1 LSFGINHYLCSQKI
15 NNMKKIYALLCLFCP
30 LMAFSQA
37 TSVTYVTENEKCIIW
52 QPGVKLTFEMFENVN
67 PDTADI
73 RIMKKVNSQLMPY
86 TLLAYVV
93 DVPKVPKV
101 IKRGRKKILQ
111 PDKGYFAAEFSK
123 SWSCII
129 GRDSFDL
136 KCAQLIWDAQ
146 ELSTRVSRIWL
157 DDVQKKIGKPTDNLY
172 TMYLMTAV
180 DGGREYFGK
189 LFSKILNYVQT
200 PRDQDRYLEYRRW
213 IDKELESTSK
223 FATSKEEATRFIL
236 GKPIDPDMEQAKSIV
251 GVLGGGNQ
259 D

>member
-1 LSFGINHYLCSQKI
+1 
-15 NNMKKIYALLCLFCP
+15 MKKIFTLLSLFFP
-30 LMAFSQA
+30 LMAFSQE

-172 TMYLMTAV
+172 TVYLMTAASE
-180 DGGREYFGK
+180 GKEY
-189 LFSKILNYVQT
+189 SKYLLSEILHNVLI
-200 PRDQDRYLEYRRW
+200 PRDQDKYLEYRRK
-213 IDKELESTSK
+213 IDEELESTSK
-223 FATSKEEATRFIL
+223 FATSKEEATRLIL
-236 GKPIDPDMEQAKSIV
+236 GRPIDPNMEQAESIV
-251 GVLGGGNQ
+251 GVLGESKS
-259 D
+259 DEE